1 MLAACTGSS
10 SRGGEPT
17 VARPP
22 SPDATATAVATATED
37 AMSQPT
43 LPVIRA
49 VADVA
54 AHLNTEV
61 EAHGT
66 YAVLSTG
73 RHKIMYTRADGS
85 TGATNKVVQL
95 ELDGGGA
102 LDLWVRPA
110 DEHALAGKRVVA
122 IGRLVPPTTE
132 VEGAAAPDAQPSLV
146 EIRSVAAE

>member
-1 MLAACTGSS
+1 M
-10 SRGGEPT
+10 
-17 VARPP
+17 ARPP
-22 SPDATATAVATATED
+22 SPDAAATAIVAPATED
-37 AMSQPT
+37 AMPEST

-49 VADVA
+49 VGDVA

-102 LDLWVRPA
+102 LDLWVRPE
-110 DEHALAGKRVVA
+110 DEHAHALAGERVVA
-122 IGRLVPPTTE
+122 IGRLVPPTAE

-146 EIRSVAAE
+146 EIRSVTAE

>member
-1 MLAACTGSS
+1 M
-10 SRGGEPT
+10 
-17 VARPP
+17 ARPP
-22 SPDATATAVATATED
+22 SPDAAATAIVAPATED
-37 AMSQPT
+37 AMPEST

-49 VADVA
+49 VGDVA

-85 TGATNKVVQL
+85 TGATNKVARL

-102 LDLWVRPA
+102 LDLWVRPE
-110 DEHALAGKRVVA
+110 DEHALAGKRVVV
-122 IGRLVPPTTE
+122 IGKLVPPTTG
-132 VEGAAAPDAQPSLV
+132 VAGAAAPDARPSLV